1 MFGLLLFFSANFC
14 LNTKGFVNR
23 NKILK
28 ERKTSIH
35 LKKTQK
41 LFADQQSLKTE
52 NNNLQSELRK
62 LKQSISVEAT
72 FNQTEKEAYVLFTFR
87 LSVSCRL
94 IFDNNAC
101 EYKNSSRFLP
111 PAFIQCTVISFS
123 SSLEEIHYTWPNSVT
138 FCLNIAFYVHCTSGS
153 IKLNGNQCRS
163 SRHVKSR

>member
-72 FNQTEKEAYVLFTFR
+72 FNQTENQEQEV
-87 LSVSCRL
+87 
-94 IFDNNAC
+94 
-101 EYKNSSRFLP
+101 
-111 PAFIQCTVISFS
+111 IQ
-123 SSLEEIHYTWPNSVT
+123 
-138 FCLNIAFYVHCTSGS
+138 
-153 IKLNGNQCRS
+153 
-163 SRHVKSR
+163 